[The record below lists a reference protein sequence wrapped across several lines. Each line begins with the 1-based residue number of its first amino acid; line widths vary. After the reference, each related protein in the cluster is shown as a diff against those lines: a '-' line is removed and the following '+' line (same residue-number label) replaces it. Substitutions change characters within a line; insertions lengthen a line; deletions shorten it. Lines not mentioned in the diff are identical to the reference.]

1 LDGGNYYDNPLLNG
15 RKMSKL
21 TYNESKKVGL
31 QLGYLEKV
39 ENSMKKQID
48 YDMMLRDTSSV
59 KMEPDYPYIES
70 S

>member
-1 LDGGNYYDNPLLNG
+1 
-15 RKMSKL
+15 MSKL

-48 YDMMLRDTSSV
+48 YDMILRDTSSV